1 MSLTKICPT
10 KRALDAGDSAA
21 FSGIF
26 LALSFPAPEQ
36 NPRPPQRQYRLLQL
50 SSAEIKLF

>member
-1 MSLTKICPT
+1 MFWCGCLKKEKHMSLTKICPT

-36 NPRPPQRQYRLLQL
+36 NPRPPQRQ
-50 SSAEIKLF
+50 